1 MTNIPKTVPES
12 DNQSLQHF
20 ISESAWDEEGVI
32 TELQKNVTEL
42 IGDKDNGSIHIDES
56 GYPKQGK
63 DSVGVKRQYCGRL
76 GKVDNCQV
84 GVFLSYANGKHRA
97 LIDKRL
103 YLPKEW
109 IDDAERRKKCGV
121 PEDIEF
127 KNKADLAFDMI
138 MDARNREVPFGWVGM
153 DCFYGN
159 QPSLLDKLHSEGTMY
174 IADIPCDTPVWLE
187 KPKTEVPKRK
197 SRKGRQPTREQLA
210 EGEPNT
216 LQVQEIGKQ
225 DSIKWEHVFVR
236 DTERKELWYQIAC
249 LRVYPVRKE
258 LPGEETWLIIRKSD
272 GENEIKYQLS
282 NAPINI
288 TVEKLAQM
296 SASRYWI
303 ERAFEDA
310 KGDLGMA
317 DYQVRSW
324 LGWHHHMTMTF
335 LSMLF
340 LLRLLLEMENKATGL
355 TIQDIREILE
365 VILPKKSVTEDE
377 ILKML
382 EQKLKAKES
391 ARRSHHKINKM

>member
-1 MTNIPKTVPES
+1 MTNIPKIVPES

-20 ISESAWDEEGVI
+20 ISESTWDDEGAI
-32 TELQKNVTEL
+32 TELQKRVSEL
-42 IGDKDNGSIHIDES
+42 IGDEENGSIHVDES
-56 GYPKQGK
+56 GFPKQGK

-84 GVFLSYANGKHRA
+84 GVFLGYANGNRRA
-97 LIDKRL
+97 LMDKRL
-103 YLPKEW
+103 YIPKEW
-109 IDDAERRKKCGV
+109 IDDTERRKKCGV

-127 KNKADLAFDMI
+127 KGKADLAFDMI
-138 MDARNREVPFGWVGM
+138 ISAKKREVPFGWVGM
-153 DCFYGN
+153 DGFYGN
-159 QPSLLDKLHSEGTMY
+159 QPSLLDKLDFEGITY
-174 IADIPCDTPVWLE
+174 IADISCDTRLWLE

-197 SRKGRQPTREQLA
+197 SRKGRQPTREQLV
-210 EGEPNT
+210 EGEPT
-216 LQVQEIGKQ
+216 SLQVQEIAKQ
-225 DSIKWEHVFVR
+225 DSTKWEHLFVR

-249 LRVYPVRKE
+249 LRVYPVRNK
-258 LPGEETWLIIRKSD
+258 LPGEETWLIIRKID
-272 GENEIKYQLS
+272 GEDEIKYQLS
-282 NAPINI
+282 NAPINT

-303 ERAFEDA
+303 ERVFEDA
-310 KGDLGMA
+310 KGELGMA

-340 LLRLLLEMENKATGL
+340 MLTLLLEMVNKATGL
-355 TIQDIREILE
+355 TIQDVREILE
-365 VILPKKSVTEDE
+365 VTLPKKQVTEDE
-377 ILKML
+377 MLNLL